1 MLAISEN
8 SPMLAH
14 GVVAKVTVHLALTR
28 SICLPQVARK
38 AAAASVRGR
47 CRAA

>member
-14 GVVAKVTVHLALTR
+14 GVVAKVTLHLALTR
-28 SICLPQVARK
+28 SHLPRVARN

>member
-14 GVVAKVTVHLALTR
+14 GVVAKVTLHLALTR
-28 SICLPQVARK
+28 SVCLPRVARSS
-38 AAAASVRGR
+38 AAASVRGR